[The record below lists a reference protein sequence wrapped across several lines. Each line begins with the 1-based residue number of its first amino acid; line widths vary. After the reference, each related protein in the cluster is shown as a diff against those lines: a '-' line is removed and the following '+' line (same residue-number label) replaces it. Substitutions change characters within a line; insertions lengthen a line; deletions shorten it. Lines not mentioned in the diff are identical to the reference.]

1 MRAERASVGRLAV
14 ALLLSGCAGSA
25 SQVRPPLD
33 QSPGSLYPLATGY
46 AWSYDVD
53 AGDGAPVLAIA
64 RVVGLEGGVAV
75 VVTGAGSEQR
85 YAVGPEGIRRVGQD
99 GFLLKAPIAAGAS
112 WQASAGVSARVA
124 SLDERVTTEAGTFE
138 HCVLV
143 EEQNT
148 ESGQHVLTTYC
159 PGVGPALVISE
170 MEVRGQKLR
179 VTARLRG
186 YSLEA
191 APVE

>member
-1 MRAERASVGRLAV
+1 V
-14 ALLLSGCAGSA
+14 
-25 SQVRPPLD
+25 
-33 QSPGSLYPLATGY
+33 GY

-64 RVVGLEGGVAV
+64 RVVGFEAGVAV

-85 YAVGPEGIRRVGQD
+85 YAVGAEGIRRVGQD

-112 WQASAGVSARVA
+112 WQAAPGVSARIA
-124 SLDERVTTEAGTFE
+124 SLSERVTSEAGTFE
-138 HCVLV
+138 RCVLV
-143 EEQNT
+143 EEQNS
-148 ESGQHVLTTYC
+148 ESGQHVRTTYC

-186 YSLEA
+186 YSLDA
-191 APVE
+191 ATPE